1 MNTGKMNILVVEDE
15 RIVAE
20 DIKMRLQKLG
30 YAVPGIVFS
39 GEEAV
44 KKAESM
50 QPDLVLMDIVLEKKM
65 NGIEAAS
72 IISSC
77 FNIPIV
83 YLTAY
88 ADNKTLEKA
97 KISEPF
103 GYILKPFEDR
113 ELYTTIE
120 MAFYKF
126 KIGNMLKESEER
138 YRGVV
143 ENAHDAIYIINQ
155 DGFQYANPAFE
166 KLAGWKKEE
175 LCKKEFNFWNI
186 VHREDKKL
194 IKEKKEAWKK
204 GREVPSSYE
213 FRIISKDGEERV
225 VEANSIYIGKDGNSK
240 EIGILRD
247 ITERKQAEEERKKSF
262 ERLRRALEQT
272 VSALASAVEMRDPY
286 TAGHQKRVT
295 ELACAIAEEMGL
307 SKDQIEGLHM
317 AGIIHDVGKMIVP
330 GEILS
335 KPGRLTEIDFSMIK
349 THPKVGY
356 DILKTVEFPYPV
368 AQIVLQHHE
377 RMDGSG
383 YPAGLKG
390 KEILLEARILA
401 VADVIEAISSHR
413 PYRAPLGINKALKE
427 ISKNKGILYD
437 PEAVDACLKLLK
449 EKGFKFRN
457 RNKTSLI

>member
-1 MNTGKMNILVVEDE
+1 MGKMNILVVEDE

-20 DIKMRLQKLG
+20 DIKMRLQKIG
-30 YAVPGIVFS
+30 YKVPGIAFS

-50 QPDLVLMDIVLEKKM
+50 QPNLVLMDIVLEKKM

-97 KISEPF
+97 KITEPF

-126 KIGNMLKESEER
+126 KMGNMLKESEER

-143 ENAHDAIYIINQ
+143 ENAHDAIYIATQ
-155 DGFQYANPAFE
+155 EGFQYANPALE
-166 KLAGWKKEE
+166 KLVGWKKEE
-175 LCKKEFNFWNI
+175 LCKKEFSFWEI
-186 VHREDKKL
+186 VHQDDKKL

-204 GREVPSSYE
+204 GKQVPSSYE
-213 FRIISKDGEERV
+213 FRIITKKGRERT
-225 VEANSIYIGKDGNSK
+225 VEANTINIGKDENSK

-247 ITERKQAEEERKKSF
+247 ITERKRAEEERKESF
-262 ERLRRALEQT
+262 ERIRRNLEQT
-272 VSALASAVEMRDPY
+272 VNALASAVEMRDPY

-295 ELACAIAEEMGL
+295 DLACAIAEEMGL
-307 SKDQIEGLHM
+307 SKEQIEGLRM
-317 AGIIHDVGKMIVP
+317 AGLIHDVGKMLVP
-330 GEILS
+330 AEILS
-335 KPGRLTEIDFSMIK
+335 KPGRLTEIDFSMIE

-356 DILKTVEFPYPV
+356 DILKEIEFPYPV
-368 AQIVLQHHE
+368 AQIVIQHHE

-383 YPAGLKG
+383 YPAGLTSE
-390 KEILLEARILA
+390 EILLEARILA
-401 VADVIEAISSHR
+401 VADVVEAIASHR
-413 PYRAPLGINKALKE
+413 PYRPALGKDKAIEEISQNRGVLYDPKVVDVCLKVL
-427 ISKNKGILYD
+427 SKNK
-437 PEAVDACLKLLK
+437 VKLV
-449 EKGFKFRN
+449 
-457 RNKTSLI
+457 

>member
-1 MNTGKMNILVVEDE
+1 MNTDKMNILVVEDE

-30 YAVPGIVFS
+30 YKVPGIVFS

-44 KKAESM
+44 KKAENM
-50 QPDLVLMDIVLEKKM
+50 RPDLVLMDIVLEKKM

-97 KISEPF
+97 KITEPF

-126 KIGNMLKESEER
+126 KMGNMLKESEER

-166 KLAGWKKEE
+166 KLAGWGKKE
-175 LCKKEFNFWNI
+175 LCKKEFSFWDI
-186 VHREDKKL
+186 VHPDDKKL

-204 GREVPSSYE
+204 GKQVPSTYE
-213 FRIISKDGEERV
+213 FRIISKDGKERA
-225 VEANSIYIGKDGNSK
+225 VEANTINIGKDGKIK

-262 ERLRRALEQT
+262 ERIRRNLEET
-272 VSALASAVEMRDPY
+272 VNALASAVEMRDPY

-295 ELACAIAEEMGL
+295 DLACAIAKEMCL
-307 SKDQIEGLHM
+307 SKEQIEGLKM
-317 AGIIHDVGKMIVP
+317 AGLIHDIGKILVP
-330 GEILS
+330 AEILS
-335 KPGRLTEIDFSMIK
+335 KPGRLTEIDFSMIE
-349 THPKVGY
+349 THPKVAY
-356 DILKTVEFPYPV
+356 DILKEIEFPYPV
-368 AQIVLQHHE
+368 AQIVIQHHE

-383 YPAGLKG
+383 YPAGLTG
-390 KEILLEARILA
+390 EEILLEARILA
-401 VADVIEAISSHR
+401 VADVVEAIASHR
-413 PYRAPLGINKALKE
+413 PYRPALGQDKAIEE
-427 ISKNKGILYD
+427 ISQNRGVLYD
-437 PEAVDACLKLLK
+437 PKAVDACLKVLST
-449 EKGFKFRN
+449 
-457 RNKTSLI
+457 NKVKLV

>member
-1 MNTGKMNILVVEDE
+1 MNKGMMNILVVEDE

-20 DIKMRLQKLG
+20 DIKMRLQNLG

-97 KISEPF
+97 KITEPF

-120 MAFYKF
+120 MAFYKY
-126 KIGNMLKESEER
+126 KMGNMLKESEER

-143 ENAHDAIYIINQ
+143 ENAHDAIYIIMQ
-155 DGFQYANPAFE
+155 DGFHYANPAFE
-166 KLAGWKKEE
+166 KLVGWKKEE

-186 VHREDKKL
+186 IHREDKKL

-204 GREVPSSYE
+204 GKQVPSTYE
-213 FRIISKDGEERV
+213 FRVVSKDGEEKV

-247 ITERKQAEEERKKSF
+247 ITERRRAEEERQKSF
-262 ERLRRALEQT
+262 ETIRRNLEET
-272 VSALASAVEMRDPY
+272 VNALASAVEMRDPY

-295 ELACAIAEEMGL
+295 DLACAIAKEMGL
-307 SKDQIEGLHM
+307 SKEQIEGLYM
-317 AGIIHDVGKMIVP
+317 AGLIHDVGKILVP
-330 GEILS
+330 AEILS
-335 KPGRLTEIDFSMIK
+335 KPGKLTEIDFSMIE

-356 DILKTVEFPYPV
+356 DILGTIEFPYPV
-368 AQIVLQHHE
+368 AQIVIQHHE

-383 YPAGLKG
+383 YPAGLTG
-390 KEILLEARILA
+390 EEILLEARILA
-401 VADVIEAISSHR
+401 VADVVEAIASHR
-413 PYRAPLGINKALKE
+413 PYRPALGKDKAIEE
-427 ISKNKGILYD
+427 ISQNKGVLYD
-437 PEAVDACLKLLK
+437 PEAVDACLKVLSK
-449 EKGFKFRN
+449 
-457 RNKTSLI
+457 NKVKLV